1 LHFHQALADEAA
13 KLVVVTYSD
22 VQKPILTFEDAIA
35 ADSFYEDRR
44 VDLQIGTPEIAM
56 QSADVVIEGQ
66 VSFTA
71 CIDLVNS
78 FFFLLLE
85 ICCC

>member
-1 LHFHQALADEAA
+1 MQFSCAGL
-13 KLVVVTYSD
+13 
-22 VQKPILTFEDAIA
+22 DA
-35 ADSFYEDRR
+35 
-44 VDLQIGTPEIAM
+44 GTPEIAM

-78 FFFLLLE
+78 FFSAFGDLLLLSDVW
-85 ICCC
+85 IPNVFVG